1 MRGDELQS
9 NDLKRITLQ
18 ETSRFSSTRRI
29 HFVDV
34 ADLADLQRALKKLN
48 IHAVVREWSDT
59 TDDRGRIGHFVNV
72 DQLSQ
77 VEWDWLSDEGPYES
91 RSLAYES

>member
-1 MRGDELQS
+1 MQS
-9 NDLKRITLQ
+9 SDIKRITLQ
-18 ETSRFSSTRRI
+18 ETSRFSSTRYI
-29 HFVDV
+29 HYVDV
-34 ADLADLQRALKKLN
+34 ADLNDLQRALKQLN
-48 IHAVVREWSDT
+48 ISAVVREWTDT

-77 VEWDWLSDEGPYES
+77 VEWDWLMDEQPYES